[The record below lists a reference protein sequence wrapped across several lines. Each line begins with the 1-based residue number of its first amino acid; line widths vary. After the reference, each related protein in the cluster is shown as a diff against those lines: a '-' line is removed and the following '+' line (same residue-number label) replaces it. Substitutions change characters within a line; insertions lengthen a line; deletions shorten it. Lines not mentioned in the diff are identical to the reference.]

1 MAVKLDIMLHA
12 FLFTQSGIPVLYSG
26 DEIGQ
31 KNDYSY
37 HSDPDKAEDSR
48 YVHRGAL
55 NWKDAEKREDLTTPE
70 GKIFNAL
77 RKLITLRDTQEV
89 FSNYADTW
97 IIETGNDHVLGIG
110 RYYGEKTQKEK
121 MLSFFNF
128 SDQTQIFKTNEE
140 LDGIFEY
147 CDMITGEKFVNS
159 SNEIKIEGYGF
170 KWLLA
175 KL

>member
-1 MAVKLDIMLHA
+1 
-12 FLFTQSGIPVLYSG
+12 
-26 DEIGQ
+26 
-31 KNDYSY
+31 
-37 HSDPDKAEDSR
+37 
-48 YVHRGAL
+48 
-55 NWKDAEKREDLTTPE
+55 
-70 GKIFNAL
+70 
-77 RKLITLRDTQEV
+77 
-89 FSNYADTW
+89 ADTW

-121 MLSFFNF
+121 MLAFFNF
-128 SDQTQIFKTNEE
+128 SDQTQIFKTNED